1 MVANVRGEAT
11 SKKQQSGVREGGEA
25 WLVCSQDTSPRRLIA
40 YFVSCEGGKKSL
52 DLATGVVFL
61 ITYSKTTILTDM
73 HRLQVLHTFQI

>member
-25 WLVCSQDTSPRRLIA
+25 WLVYGQDTSRGRLSA
-40 YFVSCEGGKKSL
+40 YFVLCEGEKKSL
-52 DLATGVVFL
+52 DLATGVVFFV
-61 ITYSKTTILTDM
+61 TYSKTTILTDM